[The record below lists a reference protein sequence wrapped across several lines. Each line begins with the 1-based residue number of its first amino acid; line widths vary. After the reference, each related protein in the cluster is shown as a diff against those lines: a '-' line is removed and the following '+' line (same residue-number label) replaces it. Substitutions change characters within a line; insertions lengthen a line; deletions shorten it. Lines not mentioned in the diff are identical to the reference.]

1 MFRHAR
7 VRAVV
12 FASWQTSANSTG
24 VHAIACRWS
33 RNALNAWRTLRI
45 ALSLACRAS
54 ELRENLGVL
63 REAAL
68 ALLRED
74 QRVSVEHVE
83 LALRPFDGGRGT
95 ARLRGDLGRETRG
108 PFVVPASDGAVEDA
122 DLAHGASLAAA
133 SVLTRRPGS
142 PRVSGAD
149 AEDAALDHARVVVRP
164 GEAGVAERARPMEV
178 DHDFF
183 RLLGRHHRRMLFP
196 YPQSFPGSGV

>member
-7 VRAVV
+7 VRAAV

-33 RNALNAWRTLRI
+33 MNALKAWRTLLI
-45 ALSLACRAS
+45 ALSLARRLS

-74 QRVSVEHVE
+74 QRVAVQHVE
-83 LALRPFDGGRGT
+83 LALRPFDGGGGA
-95 ARLRGDLGRETRG
+95 ARRRGDLGRETRG

-122 DLAHGASLAAA
+122 DLAHDTDASLAAA
-133 SVLTRRPGS
+133 PVLTRRRGM
-142 PRVSGAD
+142 RGR
-149 AEDAALDHARVVVRP
+149 AA
-164 GEAGVAERARPMEV
+164 
-178 DHDFF
+178 
-183 RLLGRHHRRMLFP
+183 
-196 YPQSFPGSGV
+196 